1 MYYYCTFIG
10 TWILFI
16 LLRLEETWSDRRSSM
31 DNFISILRDASS
43 PEELEQYKVQLFREN
58 VRIKTDRSELE
69 EMYDRL
75 GIEQK
80 KLEEAREEI
89 ENQRKSLNQEM
100 RQIKKELQD
109 QRRRL
114 EEDTIFFEKKQRV
127 LEQSF
132 RQLDLDR
139 QKLESEKKQFHRY
152 REEAKNSVPRTR
164 PLEYRQGIFF
174 KGITN
179 QLALKKRYKDL
190 IKIFH
195 PDNMSG
201 DNDTLQQINREYE
214 ILKHDLGIDRQSW

>member
-1 MYYYCTFIG
+1 
-10 TWILFI
+10 
-16 LLRLEETWSDRRSSM
+16 M

-69 EMYDRL
+69 EMYDQL
-75 GIEQK
+75 GIERK
-80 KLEEAREEI
+80 KLEETREEI
-89 ENQRKSLNQEM
+89 ENQRKALNQEAK
-100 RQIKKELQD
+100 QIKKELQD

-132 RQLDLDR
+132 RQLDADR
-139 QKLESEKKQFHRY
+139 QKLEADKKQFQHY
-152 REEAKNSVPRTR
+152 REEAKNQLPKTR

-195 PDNMSG
+195 PDNLSG

-214 ILKHDLGIDRQSW
+214 VLKHDLGIDRKSW

>member
-1 MYYYCTFIG
+1 
-10 TWILFI
+10 
-16 LLRLEETWSDRRSSM
+16 M

-58 VRIKTDRSELE
+58 VRIKTDRTELE

-75 GIEQK
+75 GIERK
-80 KLEEAREEI
+80 KLEETREEI
-89 ENQRKSLNQEM
+89 ENQRKALNQEA

-139 QKLESEKKQFHRY
+139 QKLETEKKQFHRY
-152 REEAKNSVPRTR
+152 REDAKNSLPRTR
-164 PLEYRQGIFF
+164 QLKYRQGIFF
-174 KGITN
+174 KRITN

-195 PDNMSG
+195 PDNISG
-201 DNDTLQQINREYE
+201 DNDTLQQINHEYE

>member
-1 MYYYCTFIG
+1 
-10 TWILFI
+10 
-16 LLRLEETWSDRRSSM
+16 M
-31 DNFISILRDASS
+31 DNFISILRDAAS
-43 PEELEQYKVQLFREN
+43 PEELEQYKIQLFREN
-58 VRIKTDRSELE
+58 VRIKTDKTELE
-69 EMYDRL
+69 EMFEQL
-75 GIEQK
+75 GIERQ
-80 KLEEAREEI
+80 KLEETRAEI
-89 ENQRKSLNQEM
+89 ENQRKALNQEAL
-100 RQIKKELQD
+100 QIKKELQD

-132 RQLDLDR
+132 RQLDMDR
-139 QKLESEKKQFHRY
+139 QRLENEKKQFRRN
-152 REEAKNSVPRTR
+152 REEARNQLPRTR
-164 PLEYRQGIFF
+164 QLEYRQGIFF

-214 ILKHDLGIDRQSW
+214 ILKHDLGIDRQTW

>member
-1 MYYYCTFIG
+1 
-10 TWILFI
+10 
-16 LLRLEETWSDRRSSM
+16 M

-58 VRIKTDRSELE
+58 VRIKTDRTELE

-80 KLEEAREEI
+80 KLEETREEI
-89 ENQRKSLNQEM
+89 ENQRKALSQEAKD
-100 RQIKKELQD
+100 IKKELQE

-139 QKLESEKKQFHRY
+139 QKLETEKKQFQRY
-152 REEAKNSVPRTR
+152 REEARNSAPRTR

-214 ILKHDLGIDRQSW
+214 ILKHDLGIDRKLW

>member
-1 MYYYCTFIG
+1 
-10 TWILFI
+10 
-16 LLRLEETWSDRRSSM
+16 M

-58 VRIKTDRSELE
+58 VRIKTDRTELE
-69 EMYDRL
+69 EMYDQL
-75 GIEQK
+75 GIERK
-80 KLEEAREEI
+80 KLEKTREEI
-89 ENQRKSLNQEM
+89 ENERKALNQEA
-100 RQIKKELQD
+100 REIKKELQA
-109 QRRRL
+109 QRKRL

-139 QKLESEKKQFHRY
+139 QKLETEKKQFQRM
-152 REEAKNSVPRTR
+152 REDVRNSAPRIR

-195 PDNMSG
+195 PDNLSG

-214 ILKHDLGIDRQSW
+214 VLKHDLGIDRKTW

>member
-1 MYYYCTFIG
+1 MTRMTKAKVYFSKEI
-10 TWILFI
+10 
-16 LLRLEETWSDRRSSM
+16 
-31 DNFISILRDASS
+31 S
-43 PEELEQYKVQLFREN
+43 PEIVVK
-58 VRIKTDRSELE
+58 
-69 EMYDRL
+69 MYEKL

-80 KLEEAREEI
+80 KLEETRKEI
-89 ENQRKSLNQEM
+89 ENQRKALSLEAKD
-100 RQIKKELQD
+100 IKKELQE
-109 QRRRL
+109 QRKRL

-139 QKLESEKKQFHRY
+139 QKLETEKKQFQRY
-152 REEAKNSVPRTR
+152 REEARNSAPRTR

-195 PDNMSG
+195 PDNLCG
-201 DNDTLQQINREYE
+201 DKETLQMINQEYE
-214 ILKHDLGIDRQSW
+214 ILLRDLENFREA

>member
-1 MYYYCTFIG
+1 
-10 TWILFI
+10 
-16 LLRLEETWSDRRSSM
+16 M

-58 VRIKTDRSELE
+58 VRIKTDRTELE

-75 GIEQK
+75 GIERK
-80 KLEEAREEI
+80 KLEETREEI
-89 ENQRKSLNQEM
+89 ENQRKALNQEA

-132 RQLDLDR
+132 RQLDADR
-139 QKLESEKKQFHRY
+139 QKLETEKRQFHRH
-152 REEAKNSVPRTR
+152 REEAKNQLPKTR
-164 PLEYRQGIFF
+164 QLEYRQGIFF

>member
-1 MYYYCTFIG
+1 
-10 TWILFI
+10 
-16 LLRLEETWSDRRSSM
+16 M

-58 VRIKTDRSELE
+58 VRIKTDKSELE
-69 EMYDRL
+69 EMYERL
-75 GIEQK
+75 NEERN
-80 KLEEAREEI
+80 KLEETREEI
-89 ENQRKSLNQEM
+89 ENQRKALNQEAKD
-100 RQIKKELQD
+100 IKKELQE

-132 RQLDLDR
+132 RQLDVDR
-139 QKLESEKKQFHRY
+139 QKLETEKKQFQRY
-152 REEAKNSVPRTR
+152 REEARNNVPRTR

-195 PDNMSG
+195 PDNVSG

-214 ILKHDLGIDRQSW
+214 ILKHDLGIERKSW

>member
-1 MYYYCTFIG
+1 
-10 TWILFI
+10 
-16 LLRLEETWSDRRSSM
+16 M

-58 VRIKTDRSELE
+58 VRIKTDRTELE
-69 EMYDRL
+69 EMYDQL
-75 GIEQK
+75 GIERK
-80 KLEEAREEI
+80 KLEQTREEI
-89 ENQRKSLNQEM
+89 EKERKMLNQEA
-100 RQIKKELQD
+100 RQIKKELQE

-132 RQLDLDR
+132 HQLDLDR

-152 REEAKNSVPRTR
+152 REEVKNQLPRTR
-164 PLEYRQGIFF
+164 QLEYRQGIFF

-179 QLALKKRYKDL
+179 SLALKKRYKDL
-190 IKIFH
+190 IKVFH

-214 ILKHDLGIDRQSW
+214 ILKHDLGVDKKLW

>member
-1 MYYYCTFIG
+1 
-10 TWILFI
+10 
-16 LLRLEETWSDRRSSM
+16 M

-58 VRIKTDRSELE
+58 VRIRTDKTELE
-69 EMYDRL
+69 ELYDQL

-80 KLEEAREEI
+80 KLEKTREEI
-89 ENQRKSLNQEM
+89 DLERQALNQEA
-100 RQIKKELQD
+100 RQIKKELKEE
-109 QRRRL
+109 RRRL
-114 EEDTIFFEKKQRV
+114 EEDRIFFEKKQRV

-139 QKLESEKKQFHRY
+139 QKLESDKKQFQRH
-152 REEAKNSVPRTR
+152 REEARNQLPKGRQ
-164 PLEYRQGIFF
+164 LEYRQGIFF

-214 ILKHDLGIDRQSW
+214 TLKHDLAIDRQSW